1 MYTYRPYQQNLHNRT
16 FQAWDQGNQ
25 NVLLVSDVGS
35 GKTVL
40 ISNIVREVERLEP
53 GKSIV
58 VIAHRVEL
66 VSQISLSLAEN
77 GLDHRLIASST
88 SKRFITKRHVKKF
101 KRSYVNL
108 RSTVVVSSVGTLIND
123 TSINPDNVALWVV
136 DEAHHVLKGNQWG
149 KCVTKYHKAR
159 GLGVTA
165 TPCRADGKGLGSHS
179 DGVFHEMLVNEMSMG
194 DLILAGNLTRF
205 KIYAPP
211 SDIDLRQVNITAS
224 GDFSRNK
231 LHAATLNSHIVGD
244 VVAHYKKLAMGKLGV
259 SFVPDVEI
267 GEIIAKQFN
276 NEGVP
281 AALIHAKTPDAE
293 RARLLDDFEARRIL
307 QLVNV
312 DIFGEGFN
320 LPAIEV
326 VSFARA
332 TASYGLYV
340 QQFGRALRI
349 LEGKDHAIIIDHV
362 GNCVRHGLPTQ
373 AKMWTL
379 DRREKRASSKD
390 DPDKLKLKACKQCTG
405 VYEAFHHSCPYCG
418 YQHVPEAASSPEMV
432 DGDLVLMD
440 IAYIDELHQKIA
452 HLDREL
458 GPKDLPNT
466 AGRIAVNAVKKNH
479 QERKDAQAELR
490 HAMAVWSGVHIHH
503 GLDLRQRQ
511 KLFYL
516 RFNIDILTAQTLN
529 KKDTYELLERVTN
542 DTKRVID
549 LG

>member
-1 MYTYRPYQQNLHNRT
+1 MYQYRPYQQNLHDRT
-16 FQAWDQGNQ
+16 FTAWDQGSK

-40 ISNIVREVERLEP
+40 ISNIVREIERLAP

-101 KRSYVNL
+101 KRSYINL
-108 RSTVVVSSVGTLIND
+108 RSPVVVSSVGTLVND
-123 TSINPDNVALWVV
+123 KTINPDNVALWVV
-136 DEAHHVLKGNQWG
+136 DEAHHVLKSNQWG

-165 TPCRADGKGLGSHS
+165 TPCRADGKGLGSHN
-179 DGVFHEMLVNEMSMG
+179 DGVFDEMLVNEMSMG

-211 SDIDLRQVNITAS
+211 SDIDLRQVSITAS
-224 GDFSRNK
+224 GDFSKNK
-231 LHAATLNSHIVGD
+231 LHAATLDSHIVGD

-259 SFVPDVEI
+259 TFVPDVEI
-267 GEIIAKQFN
+267 GELIAKQFN
-276 NEGVP
+276 DNGVP
-281 AALIHAKTPDAE
+281 AALIHAKTPDTE
-293 RARLLDDFEARRIL
+293 RARLLDQFENREIL

-340 QQFGRALRI
+340 QQFGRALRT

-362 GNCVRHGLPTQ
+362 GNVVRHGLPTQ
-373 AKMWTL
+373 SKNWSL
-379 DRREKRASSKD
+379 ERREKRSSSKD
-390 DPDKLKLKACKQCTG
+390 DPDKLKLKACKECTG

-418 YQHVPEAASSPEMV
+418 YQHIPEGATSPEMV
-432 DGDLVLMD
+432 EGDLVLMD
-440 IAYIDELHQKIA
+440 FTYIDDLHKKIA
-452 HLDREL
+452 KLDREL
-458 GPKDLPNT
+458 GPADLPNA

-479 QERKDAQAELR
+479 RERQEAQTDLR
-490 HAMAVWSGVHIHH
+490 HAMAVWSGVHMHH

-516 RFNIDILTAQTLN
+516 RFNVDILTAQTLN
-529 KKDTYELLERVTN
+529 KKDTLELLERVEN
-542 DTKRVID
+542 DTKRVINM
-549 LG
+549 G